1 MAGQV
6 IIPAQASA
14 NVPAPKVG
22 YVTFFVD
29 AATGFGRPRFRF
41 SDGSY
46 GAFALEARIVQSGN
60 GLAGGGDLSA
70 DRTLSVV
77 AEDASI
83 VVGAA
88 GIKVGALTTDAQHGN
103 RGGAAL
109 HTAAVSGGASGFM
122 TGTDKATLD
131 SLVTSVSSASGAAA
145 TALSVANAAG
155 SAASAAQATADAA
168 VPATRTVMPGA
179 GLTGGGALSGNIT
192 LAVGVISDAQHGAR
206 GGGTLH
212 ANVISGGAA
221 GFITGADKALL
232 DALVAAPASVPVTRT
247 VTAGAGLTGGGALS
261 ANLTLDVVANADGS
275 IVVGADDVKVGVLAT
290 DAQHGTRAG
299 GGLHANVVAAGA
311 AGFMT
316 GADKSK
322 LDALPA
328 AMICQ
333 RLNANATTTVV
344 TATATN
350 LSFPIAANEV
360 WQVRVDITAQCSG
373 TGGMKYAVG
382 APVGAVIEGWLQTS
396 GATILTASLQRITAP
411 STLTATAAHTV
422 AATPGPDSLTF
433 TVANGATPG
442 TVQVQIA
449 SVTAAQ
455 TTTVFAGSSLRATRA
470 TNV

>member
-77 AEDASI
+77 AEDATI
-83 VVGAA
+83 VVGPG
-88 GIKVGALTTDAQHGN
+88 GIKVGVLASDAQHGN

-109 HTAAVSGGASGFM
+109 HAAAVSGGASGFM

-131 SLVTSVSSASGAAA
+131 SLVTSVSSVSGTAA

-155 SAASAAQATADAA
+155 SAAAAAQVTADAA
-168 VPATRTVMPGA
+168 VPATRTVMPGS

-206 GGGTLH
+206 AGGTLH
-212 ANVISGGAA
+212 ANVI
-221 GFITGADKALL
+221 
-232 DALVAAPASVPVTRT
+232 
-247 VTAGAGLTGGGALS
+247 
-261 ANLTLDVVANADGS
+261 
-275 IVVGADDVKVGVLAT
+275 
-290 DAQHGTRAG
+290 
-299 GGLHANVVAAGA
+299 AAGA
-311 AGFMT
+311 AGFMLGT
-316 GADKSK
+316 DKAK

-328 AMICQ
+328 SMICE

-344 TATATN
+344 TATGTS
-350 LSFPIAANEV
+350 LSFAIAANEV

-382 APVGAVIEGWLQTS
+382 APVGAVVEGWLQTS
-396 GATILTASLQRITAP
+396 TATILTNSLQRFTAIN
-411 STLTATAAHTV
+411 TLTATAAHTV
-422 AATPGPDSLTF
+422 AATPGPDTLTF

-442 TVQVQIA
+442 TVQIQIA